1 MTWMLVDACDVL
13 YNVWCESDHII
24 AVISPTILIIQQG
37 SNVIGLNLVDSDDRL
52 LPSMSIRAGFKGDAE
67 LGELIY
73 TTQRFPLRWCANA
86 RDSTSQ
92 HQWVSV
98 AR

>member
-1 MTWMLVDACDVL
+1 MYMYINAWG
-13 YNVWCESDHII
+13 ESDHIS

-37 SNVIGLNLVDSDDRL
+37 SNVTGLNLVDSDDRL
-52 LPSMSIRAGFKGDAE
+52 LPSLSTRTGFKGDAE

-73 TTQRFPLRWCANA
+73 TTKSFPLRWCANTL
-86 RDSTSQ
+86 DSASQ
-92 HQWVSV
+92 HQWVSA

>member
-1 MTWMLVDACDVL
+1 MYVYANAWG
-13 YNVWCESDHII
+13 ESDHIN

-37 SNVIGLNLVDSDDRL
+37 SNVTGLNLVDSDDRL
-52 LPSMSIRAGFKGDAE
+52 LPSMPIMAGFKGDAE

-92 HQWVSV
+92 HQWMSV

>member
-1 MTWMLVDACDVL
+1 MSVYKKAWG
-13 YNVWCESDHII
+13 ESDHIN

-73 TTQRFPLRWCANA
+73 TTKSFPLRWCAHTL
-86 RDSTSQ
+86 DCTIQ
-92 HQWVSV
+92 HQWLSM